1 MTTEQNENLSMEEM
15 MNQYDLK
22 SIHKGDLIKGK
33 VIKVTDEEVFVNIG
47 YFADGIITK
56 EEISEDKE
64 VKPSDILKVDD
75 EIYVMVL
82 NRDNGEGNVLL
93 SKKKADAIKVWEK
106 LNEANEN
113 TSEILVTLKEVVKGG
128 LVGYFEGVRVFMPAS
143 QCAGRR
149 IEDLNELVGKTLEVR
164 IIELDESKN
173 KVVVSRRVIEEE
185 IREKEVKALWASL
198 KKGEK
203 RAGKV
208 TKLAK
213 FGAFVN
219 IGGLEGLVHNSDLS
233 WKRVNDPSEIVSVGD
248 EVEVFVQDFDPAKG
262 RISLALKEVNK
273 NPWELL
279 NGKYKVNDV
288 INAKVIKFVNFGA
301 FVEVE
306 PGVEGL
312 VHIAEISEENIA
324 KASDVLKIGQEVRAK
339 VLTVDEVNHKMSLSI
354 KDAQESSKE
363 YLQYNDKNDEATL
376 GDIFKDALAGFKFEK

>member
-33 VIKVTDEEVFVNIG
+33 VIKVTDEEAFVNIG

-64 VKPSDILKVDD
+64 VKPSDILKADD
-75 EIYVMVL
+75 EIFVMVL
-82 NRDNGEGNVLL
+82 SRDNGEGNVLL

-106 LNEANEN
+106 LNQANES
-113 TSEILVTLKEVVKGG
+113 TSEISVTLKEAVKGG
-128 LVGYFEGVRVFMPAS
+128 LVGYFEGIRVFMPAS

-164 IIELDESKN
+164 IIELDENKN

-203 RAGKV
+203 RYGKV

-248 EVEVFVQDFDPAKG
+248 EVEVFVQDFDQAKG

-288 INAKVIKFVNFGA
+288 ITAKVIKFVNFGA

-324 KASDVLKIGQEVRAK
+324 KASDVLKIGQEVKVK
-339 VLTVDEVNHKMSLSI
+339 VLNVDEVNHKMSLSI

-363 YLQYNDKNDEATL
+363 YLQYNDKDDEATL

>member
-33 VIKVTDEEVFVNIG
+33 VIKVTDEEAFVNIG

-64 VKPSDILKVDD
+64 VKPSDILKIDD

-113 TSEILVTLKEVVKGG
+113 TSEISVTLKEVVKGG

-149 IEDLNELVGKTLEVR
+149 IEDLNELVGKTLVVR

>member
-33 VIKVTDEEVFVNIG
+33 VIKVTDEEAFVNIG

>member
-33 VIKVTDEEVFVNIG
+33 VIKVTDEEAFVNIG

-82 NRDNGEGNVLL
+82 SRDNGEGNVLL

-106 LNEANEN
+106 LNEAKEN
-113 TSEILVTLKEVVKGG
+113 TSEISVTLKEVVKGG
-128 LVGYFEGVRVFMPAS
+128 LVGYFQGVRVFMPAS

-149 IEDLNELVGKTLEVR
+149 IEDLNELVGTTLEVR

-203 RAGKV
+203 RKGKV

-288 INAKVIKFVNFGA
+288 ITAKVVKFVNFGA

-312 VHIAEISEENIA
+312 VHIAEISDENIA
-324 KASDVLKIGQEVRAK
+324 KASDVLKIGQEVRVK
-339 VLTVDEVNHKMSLSI
+339 VLNVDEANHKMSLSI

-363 YLQYNDKNDEATL
+363 YLQYNDKDDDATL

>member
-33 VIKVTDEEVFVNIG
+33 VIKVTDEEAFVNIG

-64 VKPSDILKVDD
+64 VKPSDILKIDD

-113 TSEILVTLKEVVKGG
+113 TSEISVTLKEVVKGG

-208 TKLAK
+208 TKLVK

-288 INAKVIKFVNFGA
+288 ITAKVIKFVNFGA

-324 KASDVLKIGQEVRAK
+324 KASDVLKLGQEVKVK
-339 VLTVDEVNHKMSLSI
+339 VLNVDEVNHKMSLSI